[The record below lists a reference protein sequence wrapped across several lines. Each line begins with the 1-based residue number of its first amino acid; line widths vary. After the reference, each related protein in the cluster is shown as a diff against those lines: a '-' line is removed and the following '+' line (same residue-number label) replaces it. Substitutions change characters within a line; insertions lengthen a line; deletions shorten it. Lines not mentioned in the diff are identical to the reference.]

1 MNDQALESDYPGVG
15 TTSGWSWPI
24 TLNIYN
30 VDDSSGTPQPGSE
43 IYTTTESFNIPWEP
57 VGQPGEDFLITFSLP
72 DVAVPSEFIYSV
84 VYNTETF
91 GPDPTGVSGPDISL
105 NVAANGTTSPQVGTR
120 PNPDSAYL
128 NANGCAYYNDDCA
141 GGPVDV
147 FRQDTGWTP
156 YSLAG
161 EFTAESSTPEPGT
174 FGLLCFGGIIGGLV
188 VRTRR
193 AKGTA

>member
-1 MNDQALESDYPGVG
+1 
-15 TTSGWSWPI
+15 
-24 TLNIYN
+24 
-30 VDDSSGTPQPGSE
+30 
-43 IYTTTESFNIPWEP
+43 
-57 VGQPGEDFLITFSLP
+57 LITFSLP

-105 NVAANGTTSPQVGTR
+105 NVAANGTAPPQTGTR

-128 NANGCAYYNDDCA
+128 NANACAYYNDDCA
-141 GGPVDV
+141 GGAAGV

-156 YSLAG
+156 YSIAG

-174 FGLLCFGGIIGGLV
+174 FGLLCCAGFIGCLV
-188 VRTRR
+188 VRARS
-193 AKGTA
+193 AKSAA